1 MPIIYCLRAYN
12 SLKWKG
18 VCMKKEKLSGAEKLF
33 SQMIDRE
40 YAEMADVP
48 EDQIWEED
56 IDSIFDPEEQID
68 ETKDI
73 EIKGR

>member
-1 MPIIYCLRAYN
+1 
-12 SLKWKG
+12 
-18 VCMKKEKLSGAEKLF
+18 MKKETLSGAEKLF

-40 YAEMADVP
+40 YAEMADLP
-48 EDQIWEED
+48 EDQIWED
-56 IDSIFDPEEQID
+56 DTDSIFDPEEQID

>member
-1 MPIIYCLRAYN
+1 
-12 SLKWKG
+12 
-18 VCMKKEKLSGAEKLF
+18 MKKEKLSGAEKLF
-33 SQMIDRE
+33 SMMIDRE

-48 EDQIWEED
+48 EDQIWEEEVD
-56 IDSIFDPEEQID
+56 GIFDPEEQID

>member
-1 MPIIYCLRAYN
+1 
-12 SLKWKG
+12 
-18 VCMKKEKLSGAEKLF
+18 MKKEKLSGAEKLF
-33 SQMIDRE
+33 SRMIDRE

>member
-1 MPIIYCLRAYN
+1 
-12 SLKWKG
+12 
-18 VCMKKEKLSGAEKLF
+18 MKTDKLTGAEKLF

-56 IDSIFDPEEQID
+56 TDSIFDPEDAID

>member
-1 MPIIYCLRAYN
+1 
-12 SLKWKG
+12 
-18 VCMKKEKLSGAEKLF
+18 MKKEKLSGAEKLF
-33 SQMIDRE
+33 SMMIDRE

>member
-1 MPIIYCLRAYN
+1 MT
-12 SLKWKG
+12 
-18 VCMKKEKLSGAEKLF
+18 KLTGAEKLF

-48 EDQIWEED
+48 EDQVWVED

>member
-1 MPIIYCLRAYN
+1 M
-12 SLKWKG
+12 KG
-18 VCMKKEKLSGAEKLF
+18 CSGLKKEKLSGAEKLF

-40 YAEMADVP
+40 YAEMADMP
-48 EDQIWEED
+48 EDKIWEED
-56 IDSIFDPEEQID
+56 VDSIFDPEEQID

>member
-1 MPIIYCLRAYN
+1 
-12 SLKWKG
+12 
-18 VCMKKEKLSGAEKLF
+18 MKKEKLSGAEKLF

-48 EDQIWEED
+48 EDKIWEED

>member
-1 MPIIYCLRAYN
+1 
-12 SLKWKG
+12 
-18 VCMKKEKLSGAEKLF
+18 MKKDNLSGAEKLF

-40 YAEMADVP
+40 YAEMEDVP
-48 EDQIWEED
+48 EAQIWEED